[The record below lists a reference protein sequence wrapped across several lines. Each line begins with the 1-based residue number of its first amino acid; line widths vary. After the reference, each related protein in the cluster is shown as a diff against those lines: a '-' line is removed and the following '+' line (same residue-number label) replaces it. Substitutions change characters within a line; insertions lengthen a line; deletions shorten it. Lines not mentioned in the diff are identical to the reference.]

1 MDLVAQPVL
10 RLLRGSA
17 VIAQAVGLYNESEL
31 WPVEVDAEAVE
42 PLLSFGLWETGL
54 AGDRHEALLVH
65 GVGHREGAVVE
76 KLAERPRAWTRHGVL
91 QRLAQRLR
99 IDQVELVGLVDGP
112 LGLAGRQASSQVDQR
127 ADRRR
132 DGDVVAA
139 REVVAGE
146 GPAVDVDSGARA
158 ARGTGR

>member
-31 WPVEVDAEAVE
+31 WPVEVDAEAVQ
-42 PLLSFGLWETGL
+42 PPLSFGLWETGL

-76 KLAERPRAWTRHGVL
+76 KLAERPRAWTGLGVVE
-91 QRLAQRLR
+91 RLAQRLG
-99 IDQVELVGLVDGP
+99 IDEVELVGLVDGP
-112 LGLAGRQASSQVDQR
+112 LGLGGWQARGEVDEG
-127 ADRRR
+127 ADRRCHW
-132 DGDVVAA
+132 DVVVGC
-139 REVVAGE
+139 EVVGGE
-146 GPAVDVDSGARA
+146 RA
-158 ARGTGR
+158 A